1 MIKKA
6 KKSDTGL
13 RVLEVLKLLIQGPL
27 SSIDISKL
35 LDYDNENIYT
45 EETIIKYITTLRVL
59 GFNIDKKDKKYYL
72 HNYPVNLHLDIN
84 ELKTLI
90 YIEKYLSRIRQ
101 KELSH
106 NFYSVLSEIEK
117 CYDYKTIHTYNN
129 YIKEYRKELLKENAN
144 SLETTIMNK
153 LDKLCKNG
161 QKLKIDYWDNSKK
174 CLFTYF
180 IEPMYIKLL
189 KNHLFLQSY
198 NINENEY
205 QLLLITNIKNIVQMP
220 QRSSLCWTSSE
231 VIFKLSDKLARV
243 YEPRYHE
250 KLLYCSQE
258 EIIVKNSEE
267 DKEVLLRRLLRYGSY
282 CKIIKPKKY
291 QNKFITML
299 DDIIS
304 YYETY
309 ESA

>member
-27 SSIDISKL
+27 STIDISKL

-72 HNYPVNLHLDIN
+72 HNYPVNINLDIN

-106 NFYSVLSEIEK
+106 NFYSFLSEIEK
-117 CYDYKTIHTYNN
+117 CYDYNTIYTYN
-129 YIKEYRKELLKENAN
+129 
-144 SLETTIMNK
+144 
-153 LDKLCKNG
+153 
-161 QKLKIDYWDNSKK
+161 
-174 CLFTYF
+174 TY
-180 IEPMYIKLL
+180 
-189 KNHLFLQSY
+189 
-198 NINENEY
+198 INENEY
-205 QLLLITNIKNIVQMP
+205 QLLLITNIKNIVPMP

-243 YEPRYHE
+243 YEPRYDE
-250 KLLYCSQE
+250 KLLYCSSE

-267 DKEVLLRRLLRYGSY
+267 DKEILLRRLLRYGSY

-291 QNKFITML
+291 QIKFISML

-304 YYETY
+304 YY
-309 ESA
+309 